1 MYGMPKA
8 RRSKKAAKI
17 GTAQSRAVRA
27 SQNTMVA
34 ETPASPPTPVRA
46 AGADRRFVSPR
57 VTGPQSLIFPSM
69 VALGCWGMAF
79 SLAYF
84 YTDPNRFIFAGM
96 AVLMGL
102 LWTYSVV
109 VRIRKLRALRQTK

>member
-1 MYGMPKA
+1 M
-8 RRSKKAAKI
+8 
-17 GTAQSRAVRA
+17 
-27 SQNTMVA
+27 N
-34 ETPASPPTPVRA
+34 
-46 AGADRRFVSPR
+46 RRFVSPG
-57 VTGPQSLIFPSM
+57 VAGPRGIVFPAM

-109 VRIRKLRALRQTK
+109 VRIRKLMAPRQIK